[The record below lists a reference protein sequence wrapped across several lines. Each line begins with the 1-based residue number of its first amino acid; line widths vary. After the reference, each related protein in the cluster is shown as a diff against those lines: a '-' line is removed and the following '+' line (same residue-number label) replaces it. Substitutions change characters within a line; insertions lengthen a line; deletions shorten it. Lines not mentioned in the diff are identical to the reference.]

1 MSAPDAATARYF
13 RRLRRRRRA
22 SADGRLETFA
32 GAFAVLREVIVDFA
46 RCSGRAGGEPPE
58 SVAGLDEAAELYRFA
73 PGFLRL
79 DGLRRPRLPWRRPR
93 LQRPQLRTLLATLAT
108 DGASPAAPRLAGPRL
123 LVLRYEYANF
133 FHVVTD
139 WYNAF
144 LVQRFLDLPSVS
156 VILADG
162 HPATPLDAGWPT
174 LFGDVT
180 RISTLMPRAAR
191 FERLVLP
198 PLGWDSALLAH
209 RARALPLAEDFR
221 RFVLGAH
228 RLTVDAPRRPG
239 PLRVTLVRRDDYRAH
254 ARSRPGQLRRKLANE
269 AALVAALQAL
279 GDVVVRVA
287 TFEELALREQLALVV
302 DTDVLV
308 GMHGAGLTHAL
319 FLPAS
324 AGVAELFPI
333 SQSPRTRHFRSLAR
347 WRRLFYVRWQ
357 NRDPGREHADHRTEV
372 PPAVVVD
379 AVRRYAA
386 RAKG

>member
-1 MSAPDAATARYF
+1 VSAPAADAARYF

-32 GAFAVLREVIVDFA
+32 GAFAVLRDVIVDFA

-58 SVAGLDEAAELYRFA
+58 SVAGLDEADELYRFA

-79 DGLRRPRLPWRRPR
+79 DGLRRPRLLWRRPR
-93 LQRPQLRTLLATLAT
+93 LARPQLRALLATLAT
-108 DGASPAAPRLAGPRL
+108 DGRVPAPSRLAGSGL
-123 LVLRYEYANF
+123 FVLRYEYANF

-144 LVQRFLDLPSVS
+144 LVRRFLDLPWTS

-162 HPATPLDAGWPT
+162 HPATPLDTGWQT

-180 RISTLMPRAAR
+180 RISTLVPRAVR
-191 FERLVLP
+191 FERLVLS

-228 RLTVDAPRRPG
+228 RLAVDAPRPPG
-239 PLRVTLVRRDDYRAH
+239 PLRVTVIRRQDYRAH
-254 ARSRPGQLRRKLANE
+254 ARSRPGLVRRKLANE
-269 AALVAALQAL
+269 EALVAAVQAL

-287 TFEELALREQLALVV
+287 AFEELAVREQLALVV
-302 DTDVLV
+302 DTDALV

-319 FLPAS
+319 FLPPW
-324 AGVAELFPI
+324 AGVIELFPAY
-333 SQSPRTRHFRSLAR
+333 QSPRTRHFRSIAR
-347 WRRLFYVRWQ
+347 WRRLFYAHWQ
-357 NRDPGREHADHRTEV
+357 NRDPAREHADFRTEV

-379 AVRRYAA
+379 ALRRYAA
-386 RAKG
+386 GAKA